1 MTSQSLVFIAI
12 GIVVLLG
19 LFAFLRVSRKGKKEI
34 PEPKLEELTKFEEL
48 AIGEPTK
55 LKEPAKL
62 EEPAKLGE
70 PPAHAAIPEPV
81 GSSWSSAL
89 KRTKQGWVSR
99 LGAVLS
105 GGKDNHA
112 LFEEIEE
119 IMFSADIGVKT
130 TAKLL
135 DMVKADLRSDNAGEI
150 KKKVSDV
157 IAEILKSAQTSPI
170 VKNGTAGPK
179 VVMFV
184 GVNGVGKTT
193 SIGKLAA
200 QFTKDGNTVVLGA
213 GDTFRAAAA
222 EQLEIWAGRSGAQ
235 IVRGKEQ
242 SDPSSVLFE
251 AVNQAKTTHADFVL
265 CDTAGRLHT
274 KTNLMDELQKVH
286 RVLGKACEGAPH
298 EVLLVVDAT
307 TGQNAI
313 EQARQFMA
321 ATPLSGVILTKL
333 DGTAKG
339 GVVIGIA
346 DELKIPIRYIGVGE
360 GVSDLR
366 PFDADEFAKALFSDE
381 DAHV

>member
-1 MTSQSLVFIAI
+1 MTSQSLMLIAI
-12 GIVVLLG
+12 GI
-19 LFAFLRVSRKGKKEI
+19 
-34 PEPKLEELTKFEEL
+34 L
-48 AIGEPTK
+48 AIWGLGVFFWVSKKARK
-55 LKEPAKL
+55 LPAQKEQMQAAKTEAPEEPAKL
-62 EEPAKLGE
+62 EEPPLTKPTA
-70 PPAHAAIPEPV
+70 PAVPRPSEGTSV
-81 GSSWSSAL
+81 SSAL
-89 KRTKQGWVSR
+89 RKTKQGWVSR
-99 LGAVLS
+99 LSAALTGS
-105 GGKDNHA
+105 KDNKA

-119 IMFSADIGVKT
+119 IMFTADIGVKT

-135 DMVKADLRSDNAGEI
+135 DMVKADFRSDNAEEI
-150 KKKVSDV
+150 KKKVSDE
-157 IAEILKSAQTSPI
+157 ITEILKSAQASPI
-170 VKNGTAGPK
+170 HKNGTPGPK

-200 QFTKDGNTVVLGA
+200 QFTKDGHTVVLGA
-213 GDTFRAAAA
+213 GDTFRAAAS

-251 AVNQAKTTHADFVL
+251 AVSQAKTSHADFVL

-360 GVSDLR
+360 GVADLR